1 MAMASDSSN
10 TPGQPA
16 SPTVPPPP
24 IRELGP
30 VLERNIMALKNRR
43 DGEEAKADLQTRIG
57 DAITRFTGSMPFVYL
72 HLLGYSFWISA
83 NLGWFP
89 GVPRWDESL
98 VMLAMIAS
106 VEAIFL
112 STFVLMSQNRM
123 QAAADK
129 RADLDLQVSL
139 LAEHEITR
147 LYALTAAIAE
157 RLGVETKDEK
167 EEITRDIAPEAVLDG
182 IEESQADQK

>member
-1 MAMASDSSN
+1 MVPNPRNSPS
-10 TPGQPA
+10 QPA

-24 IRELGP
+24 AHKLGP
-30 VLERNIMALKNRR
+30 VLERNIMALRHRR
-43 DGEEAKADLQTRIG
+43 DQEEAEAGFQTRVG
-57 DAITRFTGSMPFVYL
+57 DAITRFTGSMAFVYL
-72 HLLGYSFWISA
+72 HLLGFGLWIGA
-83 NLGWFP
+83 NLGWIP
-89 GVPRWDESL
+89 GVTPWDGSL

-112 STFVLMSQNRM
+112 STFVLMSQNRI
-123 QAAADK
+123 QAAANK

-157 RLGVETKDEK
+157 RLGIDAETDGR